1 MNEFERVGRHIVRTF
16 YDPLPSL
23 DSNAPIW
30 CLGQQYRCKQ
40 TPRKPSPSPTP
51 SNSNTE
57 SSASNTDRATGPEE
71 DSWIRTSL
79 EESERKESPNGED
92 PNQYGG
98 WPHPFLDDFESRIW
112 MTYRSGFAPIQKS
125 QDPKATAA
133 MSFRVRM
140 QNLAQSAFT
149 SDAGF
154 GCMIRSGQCILANAL
169 VSLKLGRDWRLSE
182 ATPLNNDR
190 AILSLFADDHEAPFS
205 IHRFV
210 EHGAAACGKYPGEW
224 FGPSATARCIQDLAN
239 GYKSAGLRIYVS
251 GDGADVYEDKLR
263 GVAVDDD
270 GKFQPTLIL
279 VGTRLGID
287 KITPVY
293 WEALKASLQM
303 PQSIGIAG
311 GRPSASH
318 YFVGTQGNM
327 FFYLDPHSTRPL
339 LPYHKDPSTY
349 TTEDVASCHTRRLRR
364 IDIRE
369 MDPSML
375 IAFLVQN
382 EKDFEHWKEGVVSVQ
397 GKAIVHV
404 SESEP
409 LSRGQ
414 PPREGAID
422 EVESFDERE
431 DEDDAVL

>member
-1 MNEFERVGRHIVRTF
+1 MNDIERVGRHIVRTF
-16 YDPLPSL
+16 YDPLPTN
-23 DSNAPIW
+23 DSKAPIW
-30 CLGQQYRCKQ
+30 CLGQKYDA
-40 TPRKPSPSPTP
+40 KPPPKPTTHDVSSTP
-51 SNSNTE
+51 STTF
-57 SSASNTDRATGPEE
+57 AVPLTDRTGVAED
-71 DSWIRTSL
+71 DSWIRTSI
-79 EESERKESPNGED
+79 EETDRKEAANGED
-92 PNQYGG
+92 PSQYGG
-98 WPHPFLDDFESRIW
+98 WPHTFLDDFESRIW

-169 VSLKLGRDWRLSE
+169 LELKLGRDWRVNDATSE
-182 ATPLNNDR
+182 NNDR
-190 AILSLFADDHEAPFS
+190 HILSLFADDPQAPFS

-210 EHGAAACGKYPGEW
+210 QRGAAVCGKYPGEW
-224 FGPSATARCIQDLAN
+224 FGPSATARCIQDLVN
-239 GYKSAGLRIYVS
+239 EYKSAGLRVYVS
-251 GDGADVYEDKLR
+251 GDGADVYEDNLKQIAQDAD
-263 GVAVDDD
+263 GV
-270 GKFQPTLIL
+270 FQPTLIL

-293 WEALKASLQM
+293 WEALKSSLQM
-303 PQSIGIAG
+303 TQSIGIAG

-318 YFVGTQGNM
+318 YFIGTQSDF

-339 LPYHKDPSTY
+339 LPYHPAPSSY
-349 TTEDVASCHTRRLRR
+349 TPDDVASCHTRRLRR

-375 IAFLVQN
+375 IAFLVRDQA
-382 EKDFEHWKEGVVSVQ
+382 DFENWKEGVVSVQ

-404 SESEP
+404 SESKP
-409 LSRGQ
+409 PPRGQ
-414 PPREGAID
+414 ERAGAID
-422 EVESFDERE
+422 EVESFDEQE
-431 DEDDAVL
+431 DVEGDAVL